1 MYNNRS
7 IAHLFI
13 FYCVLSFIHFFFII
27 QSFFKIILLQLLNI
41 DTQKP

>member
-13 FYCVLSFIHFFFII
+13 FYCVLSLNNKKEMNK
-27 QSFFKIILLQLLNI
+27 SFFKIILLQLLNI